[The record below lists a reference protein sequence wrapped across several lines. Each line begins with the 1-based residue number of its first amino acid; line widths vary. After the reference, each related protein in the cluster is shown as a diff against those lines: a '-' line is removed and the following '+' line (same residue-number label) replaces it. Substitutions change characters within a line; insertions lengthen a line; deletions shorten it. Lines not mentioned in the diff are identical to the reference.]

1 MNMTTPLIIEV
12 AINGPVGK
20 DRNPN
25 VPISAAEMASSAQGC
40 LEMGAS
46 IVHAHAGVP
55 FVGKVERHAS
65 KPYLDAFTPVLRR
78 FPNAILYPTLPAGPH
93 LPVTDRMVHQAEL
106 ADAGLL
112 RIAAIDPG
120 TMNWGS
126 FDPSGRG
133 DEEAVYQNT
142 FGDVR
147 YAFDF
152 CRSRRLG
159 CTMSIFEPGF
169 LQLVLAHQRAG
180 TLPRGSMV
188 KLEFSGGHLVFG
200 LPANKH
206 GLDAYLSMLEGT
218 GIPWFVNYRDGDFSD
233 GFGRLVLERGGH
245 VRVGIEDFG
254 GAGTP
259 SNEELV
265 EQIVALGSAVGRRP
279 ATHEQTVRIL
289 DLN

>member
-1 MNMTTPLIIEV
+1 MTLPLIIEV

-25 VPISAAEMASSAQGC
+25 VPISAAEMATSAQAC
-40 LEMGAS
+40 LEAGAS

-65 KPYLDAFTPVLRR
+65 KPYLEAFAPVLRR
-78 FPNAILYPTLPAGPH
+78 YPNAILYPTLPAGPH
-93 LPVTDRMVHQAEL
+93 LPVAERMVHQAEL

-112 RIAAIDPG
+112 RMAAIDPG

-126 FDPSGRG
+126 FDPTGSGE
-133 DEEAVYQNT
+133 EEAIYQNT

-147 YAFDF
+147 YAFNF

-169 LQLVLAHQRAG
+169 LQIVLAHQRAG
-180 TLPRGSMV
+180 TLPRGSVV
-188 KLEFSGGHLVFG
+188 KLEFSGGYLVFG
-200 LPANKH
+200 LPASAR

-218 GIPWFVNYRDGDFSD
+218 GIPWLVNYRDGDFAD

-245 VRVGIEDFG
+245 VRVGIEDYG
-254 GAGTP
+254 GPGTP

-265 EQIVALGSAVGRRP
+265 SQIVALAHSVGRRP
-279 ATHEQTVRIL
+279 ATHEETVKIL
-289 DLN
+289 GIN

>member
-1 MNMTTPLIIEV
+1 MAEPLIVEV

-25 VPISAAEMASSAQGC
+25 VPLSSAEMAASAEAC
-40 LEMGAS
+40 LAAGAT

-65 KPYLDAFTPVLRR
+65 RPYVEAFGPVLTRH
-78 FPNAILYPTLPAGPH
+78 PDALLYPTLPAGPH
-93 LPVTDRMVHQAEL
+93 LPVAERMVHMAEL

-112 RIAAIDPG
+112 RMAAIDPG

-126 FDPSGRG
+126 FSADGSS
-133 DEEAVYQNT
+133 DEETIYQNT

-147 YAFDF
+147 YAFRF
-152 CRSRRLG
+152 CTERRLG

-169 LQLVLAHQRAG
+169 LQIVLAHRRAG
-180 TLPRGSMV
+180 TLPQGSVV

-200 LPANKH
+200 LSANAQ
-206 GLDAYLSMLEGT
+206 GLDAYLAMLDGT
-218 GIPWFVNYRDGDFSD
+218 GLPWIVNYRDGDFRD

-245 VRVGIEDFG
+245 VRVGIEDYG
-254 GAGTP
+254 GPGQP
-259 SNEELV
+259 RNEELV
-265 EQIVALGSAVGRRP
+265 AEIVDLARSLGRRP
-279 ATHEQTVRIL
+279 ATPAETVALLGLR
-289 DLN
+289 

>member
-1 MNMTTPLIIEV
+1 MTRPLIVEV

-20 DRNPN
+20 DRNPH
-25 VPISAAEMASSAQGC
+25 VPLTSAEMAASAEVC
-40 LEMGAS
+40 IAAGAS

-65 KPYLDAFTPVLRR
+65 RPYVDAFGPVLRR
-78 FPNAILYPTLPAGPH
+78 HPNAILYPTLPAGPH
-93 LPVTDRMVHQAEL
+93 LPVPDRMVHQAEL

-112 RIAAIDPG
+112 RMAAIDPG

-126 FDPSGRG
+126 FRADGGG
-133 DEEAVYQNT
+133 DEETIYQNT

-147 YAFDF
+147 YAFEF

-169 LQLVLAHQRAG
+169 LQIVLAHRRAG
-180 TLPRGSMV
+180 TLPQGSVV

-200 LPANKH
+200 LPANAR

-218 GIPWFVNYRDGDFSD
+218 AIPWFVNYRDGDFAD
-233 GFGRLVLERGGH
+233 GFGRIVLERGGH
-245 VRVGIEDFG
+245 VRVGIEDYG
-254 GAGTP
+254 GPGTP
-259 SNEELV
+259 RNEDLV
-265 EQIVALGSAVGRRP
+265 AGIVALARSIGRRP
-279 ATHEQTVRIL
+279 ATPDETVAIL
-289 DLN
+289 GLP